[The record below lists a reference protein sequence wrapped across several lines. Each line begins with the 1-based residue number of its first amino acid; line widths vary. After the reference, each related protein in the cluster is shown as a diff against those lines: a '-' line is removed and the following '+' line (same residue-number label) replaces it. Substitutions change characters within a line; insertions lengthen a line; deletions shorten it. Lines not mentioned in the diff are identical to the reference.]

1 MVSANF
7 HKIIFFFL
15 LIFVSLTL
23 IFIFVIKNHI
33 LCVFLGV
40 YAGNSG
46 MGECRDYQGR
56 IFTEG
61 QHLLPGPEPCKL
73 CVCKN
78 GHIEGCKDVLC
89 APPQDCKSGFKQGE
103 TCCEFIC
110 MDGAGTSGGGGS
122 ERPSDVGI

>member
-1 MVSANF
+1 MT
-7 HKIIFFFL
+7 IIFFPTM
-15 LIFVSLTL
+15 SLTSISFFL
-23 IFIFVIKNHI
+23 FPIFALTLFTFPCSISSVT
-33 LCVFLGV
+33 GV
-40 YAGNSG
+40 YAGGSA

-110 MDGAGTSGGGGS
+110 MDGAGTSAGN